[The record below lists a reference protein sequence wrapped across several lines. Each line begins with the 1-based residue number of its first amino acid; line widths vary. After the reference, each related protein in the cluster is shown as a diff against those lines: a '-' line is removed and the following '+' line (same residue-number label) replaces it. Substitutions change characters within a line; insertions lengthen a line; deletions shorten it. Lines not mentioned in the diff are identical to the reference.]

1 MEKKKENVR
10 KLIYFNEDTCV
21 CCGEV
26 VPEGQM
32 ICAKCQ
38 QKLTAEKK
46 NRRRIKFFLP
56 FLLEYGINN
65 YC

>member
-1 MEKKKENVR
+1 MKWGSLLEKKKEKVR
-10 KLIYFNEDTCV
+10 KLIYFNEDICV

-46 NRRRIKFFLP
+46 TDA
-56 FLLEYGINN
+56 E
-65 YC
+65 